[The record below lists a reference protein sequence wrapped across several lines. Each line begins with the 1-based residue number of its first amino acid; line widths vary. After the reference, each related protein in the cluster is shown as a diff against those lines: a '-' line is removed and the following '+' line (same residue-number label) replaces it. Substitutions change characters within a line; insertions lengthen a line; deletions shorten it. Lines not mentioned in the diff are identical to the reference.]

1 LFGYHRSSSALS
13 LCWRRSSG
21 GFTSLTTCSSRGIFL
36 FVHVVV
42 FEVLVSVLDEKVV
55 DCFLPCFANRQLSSR
70 LVRGDLLLAHESGDD
85 LVIGST
91 RPEGLE
97 ITHDILVDLLGRVD
111 GSLDL
116 INTRRRDSGTSRHRS
131 RASGDKEGVSE
142 DLGHLQINNSHT
154 IHLADV
160 R

>member
-1 LFGYHRSSSALS
+1 
-13 LCWRRSSG
+13 
-21 GFTSLTTCSSRGIFL
+21 LTTCSSSRIFL

-55 DCFLPCFANRQLSSR
+55 DCFLPCFASRQHKSR
-70 LVRGDLLLAHESGDD
+70 IAREDLLLAHESGND

-97 ITHDILVDLLGRVD
+97 VTHDILVDLLGRVD
-111 GSLDL
+111 RSLDL
-116 INTRRRDSGTSRHRS
+116 IDTRRRDSGTTRDRS
-131 RASGDKEGVSE
+131 RASRDKERVCE
-142 DLGHLQINNSHT
+142 DLRHLEISTSHGMY
-154 IHLADV
+154 LKDV